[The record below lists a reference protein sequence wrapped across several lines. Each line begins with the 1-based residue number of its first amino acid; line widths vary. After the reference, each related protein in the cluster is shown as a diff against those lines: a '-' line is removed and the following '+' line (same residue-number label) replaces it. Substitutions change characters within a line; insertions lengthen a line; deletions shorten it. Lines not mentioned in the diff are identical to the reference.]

1 MYIGTLKIKE
11 NLSFFHAGTDI
22 PFSPDSTENGVYKWG
37 WKTLLDNA
45 LDVKAKLEKNSY
57 VGAVE
62 ITLPDSSVSKIEILS
77 ADKIIGI
84 HSAET
89 GKYTGGNIL
98 IPISHNAEEITIRL
112 HGVLENLY
120 FEAPEFYGAYDDGN
134 PLVWPTPK
142 SIDFI
147 GGYKKI
153 KEIVTKS
160 GDADEIFAANFLAER
175 LSESFGFEYS
185 KDGIS
190 VVIEKDASYE
200 DERYTVFT
208 EDNKVTVKAKKRLPL
223 LFGCDTLIQ
232 LYDKKLGIRLA
243 NCDDAPSKEFRGFHL
258 GLPHKSQIEFVK
270 RLCRYVLVPMRFNTL
285 IVEFA
290 GGMRFDSHPEIS
302 EAWLK
307 SIENFKAGL
316 QPALPHSE
324 MVSNRSLLE
333 KEDVRDLLDYARSFG
348 IEIVPEVQSWG
359 HVQYITYAHPEIAEI
374 EEKKIEVDD
383 TRAEDARPASF
394 YHHSYC
400 PSLKESLD
408 IIHDLIDEIIEVAR
422 PERYVH
428 IGHDEIYQVGLCKR
442 CRTRNPADI
451 YVEHVTHLHDYLLEK
466 GYKTMMWSDMIHPEP
481 VTVYK
486 TAPART
492 RLPKDI
498 LMLDFIWYFE
508 NNLPLD
514 IEDDLLKEGYK
525 VAIGNLYSPNF
536 PRYESRMAKDGMIGG
551 QTSTWVIVDEENF
564 ADNGKFFDA
573 SYLSEMLWNF
583 EGYNSKNRRTYS
595 NIISKLIQPKMR
607 DEIRKKISPL
617 GYKESEISLSVK
629 DSAGV
634 PNDVKAAR
642 SASVMAN
649 EEIAAPNAYFDKLVF
664 EHSTIFKA
672 PRIAWEDFYVLGE
685 YVISYEDGSAVSAPV
700 RYAANIL
707 NYKNLYADPMKHAFY
722 RHQAYVGTWYSDP
735 VYEGKNEYGEDIL
748 ITGFVFEN
756 PTPEKK
762 ITRIEYKAKE
772 NDFSM
777 LILSGI
783 KGLNAIK

>member
-1 MYIGTLKIKE
+1 MV
-11 NLSFFHAGTDI
+11 
-22 PFSPDSTENGVYKWG
+22 DSTYEN
-37 WKTLLDNA
+37 
-45 LDVKAKLEKNSY
+45 
-57 VGAVE
+57 
-62 ITLPDSSVSKIEILS
+62 
-77 ADKIIGI
+77 
-84 HSAET
+84 
-89 GKYTGGNIL
+89 
-98 IPISHNAEEITIRL
+98 
-112 HGVLENLY
+112 
-120 FEAPEFYGAYDDGN
+120 
-134 PLVWPTPK
+134 
-142 SIDFI
+142 
-147 GGYKKI
+147 
-153 KEIVTKS
+153 
-160 GDADEIFAANFLAER
+160 
-175 LSESFGFEYS
+175 
-185 KDGIS
+185 
-190 VVIEKDASYE
+190 
-200 DERYTVFT
+200 ERYTISSQK
-208 EDNKVTVKAKKRLPL
+208 DRIILKAQKRLSL
-223 LFGCDTLIQ
+223 LFACDTLMQI
-232 LYDKKLGIRLA
+232 YDRDLGIRLA
-243 NCDDAPSKEFRGFHL
+243 NANDAPSKEFRGFHL

-270 RLCRYVLVPMRFNTL
+270 KLCRYVLVPMRFNTL

-333 KEDVRDLLDYARSFG
+333 KEDVRDLLDYARGLG

-359 HVQYITYAHPEIAEI
+359 HVQYITYARPEIAEI

-422 PERYVH
+422 PQRYVH
-428 IGHDEIYQVGLCKR
+428 IGHDEIYQVGLCER
-442 CRTRNPADI
+442 CRKKNPADI
-451 YVEHVTHLHDYLLEK
+451 YVEHVTHLHDYLLKK

-508 NNLPLD
+508 DNLPID

-573 SYLSEMLWNF
+573 TYLSEMLWNF
-583 EGYNSKNRRTYS
+583 ENYNSKNRRTYS
-595 NIISKLIQPKMR
+595 HLISKRIQPKMR
-607 DEIRKKISPL
+607 DEMREKISPL
-617 GYKESEISLSVK
+617 GYKETEIPISKADAL
-629 DSAGV
+629 GV
-634 PNDVKAAR
+634 PADILAAR
-642 SASVMAN
+642 KNSVMAN
-649 EEIAAPNAYFDKLVF
+649 GEIANPNGYFDKLVF
-664 EHSTIFKA
+664 EHSSLFKA
-672 PRIAWEDFYVLGE
+672 PRIAWADFYELGE
-685 YVISYEDGSAVSAPV
+685 YVISYEDGSRASAPV

-707 NYKNLYADPMKHAFY
+707 NYKNSYADPMKPAFY

-735 VYEGKNEYGEDIL
+735 VYEGRNEGGEDIL

-762 ITRIEYKAKE
+762 ITKIEYKPRE
-772 NDFSM
+772 NDFSL